1 MDMKIVTTGGADAS
15 VRLILQEKVHTKA
28 AVDVSRGQGESFES
42 YSAWGNNSPGVGL
55 GVAVREPMMIKN
67 NAKMWNFYWL

>member
-1 MDMKIVTTGGADAS
+1 MDMKIVTTGADAS

-28 AVDVSRGQGESFES
+28 AVNVSRGQGGNFES
-42 YSAWGNNSPGVGL
+42 YSAWGNNLPEVGL

>member
-28 AVDVSRGQGESFES
+28 AVDVSRGQGGSFES
-42 YSAWGNNSPGVGL
+42 HSAWGGIGSGCT
-55 GVAVREPMMIKN
+55 RT
-67 NAKMWNFYWL
+67 YDD

>member
-28 AVDVSRGQGESFES
+28 AVDVSRGQGVFHHRSTCIV
-42 YSAWGNNSPGVGL
+42 P
-55 GVAVREPMMIKN
+55 IQ
-67 NAKMWNFYWL
+67 

>member
-28 AVDVSRGQGESFES
+28 AVDVSRGQGGNFES
-42 YSAWGNNSPGVGL
+42 YSA
-55 GVAVREPMMIKN
+55 
-67 NAKMWNFYWL
+67 

>member
-1 MDMKIVTTGGADAS
+1 MKIVTTGADAS

-28 AVDVSRGQGESFES
+28 AVNVSRGQGGNFES
-42 YSAWGNNSPGVGL
+42 YSAWGNNLPEVGL

-67 NAKMWNFYWL
+67 NAKM